1 LTDICKCGVTQKFIG
16 LRHNSSQGAIGDAV
30 YVFFMRAALHGA
42 IDSGHQDAAC
52 AFTMNSVARETFHIY
67 IQFS

>member
-1 LTDICKCGVTQKFIG
+1 MSFSCAPSACW
-16 LRHNSSQGAIGDAV
+16 
-30 YVFFMRAALHGA
+30 RAALHGA
-42 IDSGHQDAAC
+42 IDSGRQDAAC